1 MADKGSVLVV
11 GGGIGGI
18 QAALDLA
25 ESGFRAYLMESGPS
39 IGGIMAMLDK
49 TFPTN
54 DCSMC
59 ILSPKLV
66 EAGQHPNIEIIS
78 YADLDKIEGK
88 PGDFKVS
95 YTQKSRFIDTELCT
109 GCGACSEA
117 CVLAG
122 RISDDFNAGLSKRSA
137 CYVPFA
143 QAVPRVALV
152 DPEQCLML
160 TKGKCKSPCLEA
172 CQAKAINF
180 EMKEKKTTLN
190 VGAII
195 LASGAEARSIEDLRS
210 YNPDHA
216 NVVSAIEMERIMCA
230 SGPSGGRIVKPSNGE
245 HAKRIAF
252 IQCAGSRDEKFNP
265 YCSSVCCTY
274 AVKEATVIKE
284 HDPDIDCHVFHI
296 DMRTFGKGFEQFRTR
311 AQNEYG
317 VKFTRFKVPAVE
329 VAGPDE
335 LAIRYIDSEG
345 KWQREDFDIVVL
357 SVGLNPGSLEPLTKA
372 GVELDGYG
380 FVSAKQTAPI
390 ETSAAGIYACG
401 SSAGPKD
408 IPETVAQASGAA
420 AKAGALLAS
429 ARNTQVAK
437 KEYPPEIELDGSDPR
452 VGVFVCSCGKNIGGV
467 VDVASVTDYAK
478 GLPGVA
484 YAESNIYTCSGE
496 SCDRIKEAITANDLN
511 RVVVAACTPR
521 THDPL
526 FRETIREAGLNRYL
540 FDLANIRDQ
549 CSWVH
554 SGEPEKAT
562 AKAKDLVRMS
572 VARARLLEPL
582 PQMPVKVTPAAL
594 VVGGGP
600 AGMAASLELGRS
612 GYKTFLVERG
622 DSLGGGVR
630 EIPEGIGS
638 EAVEVMLA
646 DFKATASELEKNDN
660 VEVLT
665 GATLVGFSGYIGNFN
680 AIVDQGG
687 KQRTLEAGAVIVAI
701 GAKEH
706 APTSYLYGK
715 SGRVVTQTGL
725 EARFKDALAAK
736 SVVMIQCVESR
747 EPERPYCS
755 RVCCTSALNN
765 SLAIKSASPG
775 TEVYILYRDIMAYGL
790 AEERLYRTARDAGV
804 KFIRFDVDEK
814 PEVSESKDG
823 IIVKVKTP
831 DLPFEIEI
839 PADMLVLSSPVVAH
853 ESGVR
858 IGEMMKV
865 PTDEYGFFLEAHV
878 KLRPLDFATA
888 GIFVAGM
895 CHYPKLIDE
904 AISQGAG
911 AAGRAATILSKELVM
926 GDGAVAEVEAR
937 FCRGCGEC
945 EETCEFSAV
954 AVKETDTGSLVA
966 EVNEALCVG
975 CGMCAVAC
983 WSNAITMKNFTDQQI
998 EAMIDAARPEAPVAA
1013 KKKKAAK
1020 T

>member
-1 MADKGSVLVV
+1 MAERGSVLVV
-11 GGGIGGI
+11 GGGIGGR

-25 ESGFRAYLMESGPS
+25 DSGYRAYLLESGPA
-39 IGGIMAMLDK
+39 IGGVMSMLDK

-88 PGDFKVS
+88 PGDFKVT
-95 YTQKSRFIDTELCT
+95 YTQKARYINTELCT

-122 RISDDFNAGLSKRSA
+122 RIADEFNVGLSKRSA

-143 QAVPRVALV
+143 QAVPRVALI
-152 DPEQCLML
+152 DPGECLQL
-160 TKGKCKSPCLEA
+160 TKGKCKSPCIKA
-172 CQAKAINF
+172 CVAGAIDF
-180 EMKEKKTTLN
+180 DMKEEKATLN
-190 VGAII
+190 VGAVI
-195 LASGAEARSIEDLRS
+195 LASGAEPRKIEDLRS
-210 YNPDHA
+210 YHPEHP
-216 NVVSAIEMERIMCA
+216 NVVSSIEVERIMCA
-230 SGPSGGRIVKPSNGE
+230 SGPSAGRVVKPSDGE
-245 HAKRIAF
+245 HASKIAF
-252 IQCAGSRDEKFNP
+252 IQCAGSRDEKYNP

-284 HDPDIDCHVFHI
+284 HDPDIDCHIFHI
-296 DMRTFGKGFEQFRTR
+296 DMRTFGKGFEQFKNR
-311 AQNEYG
+311 AAEEYG

-329 VAGPDE
+329 VAGPDS
-335 LAIRYIDSEG
+335 LSIRYLDPEG
-345 KWQREDFDIVVL
+345 KWQTEDFDLVVL
-357 SVGLNPGSLEPLTKA
+357 SVGLNPGSLEPLQAA
-372 GVELDGYG
+372 GVELDRFG
-380 FVSAKQTAPI
+380 FVASKQTAPI
-390 ETSAAGIYACG
+390 DTSAAGIFACG

-420 AKAGALLAS
+420 AKAGALLAG
-429 ARNTQVAK
+429 ARGTEVSR
-437 KEYPPEIELDGSDPR
+437 KEYPPEIELDGSEPR

-467 VDVASVTDYAK
+467 VDVAAVTEYAE

-496 SCDRIKEAITANDLN
+496 SCDRIKEAISGHSLN

-521 THDPL
+521 THEPL

-594 VVGGGP
+594 VVGGGL
-600 AGMAASLELGRS
+600 AGMAAALELGRA
-612 GYKTFLVERG
+612 GYKTYLLEKE
-622 DSLGGGVR
+622 SELGGGIR
-630 EIPEGIGS
+630 EVPDIPGNEELKNMMADFGAMKKELS
-638 EAVEVMLA
+638 SLDSVEVITDA
-646 DFKATASELEKNDN
+646 K
-660 VEVLT
+660 LT
-665 GATLVGFSGYIGNFN
+665 GFSGYIGNFKALVETSGKN
-680 AIVDQGG
+680 REIDAGTVILATGG
-687 KQRTLEAGAVIVAI
+687 K
-701 GAKEH
+701 EH
-706 APTSYLYGK
+706 VPTSYLYGK
-715 SGRVVTQTGL
+715 SDRVVTQTGL
-725 EARFKDALAAK
+725 EEVLAKGLKAK

-765 SLAIKSASPG
+765 ALAIKGASPD
-775 TEVYILYRDIMAYGL
+775 TAVYILYRDIMAYGL
-790 AEERLYRTARDAGV
+790 AEENLYRLAREAGV
-804 KFIRFDVDEK
+804 TFVRFEVDAK
-814 PEVSESKDG
+814 PEVIESKG
-823 IIVKVKTP
+823 GVTVKVKTP
-831 DLPFEIEI
+831 DLPVSLEI
-839 PADMLVLSSPVVAH
+839 PADLLVLSAPVVA
-853 ESGVR
+853 EGSNR
-858 IGEMMKV
+858 ELAEMMKV
-865 PTDEYGFFLEAHV
+865 PVDEYGFFLEAHV
-878 KLRPLDFATA
+878 KLRPVDFATA

-904 AISQGAG
+904 AISQGAA
-911 AAGRAATILSKELVM
+911 AAGRAATILSKEFVM
-926 GDGAVAEVEAR
+926 GEGAVASVEER

-945 EETCEFSAV
+945 ENACEFSAV
-954 AVKETDTGSLVA
+954 AVRETDGGRLVA
-966 EVNEALCVG
+966 EVNESLCVG

-983 WSNAITMKNFTDQQI
+983 WSNAIEMKNFTDRQI
-998 EAMIDAARPEAPVAA
+998 EAMIEAARPEAPAS
-1013 KKKKAAK
+1013 KKQKV
-1020 T
+1020 